1 MLPGMDGHKVYRL
14 IKFDQ
19 HIQHIPVLMVTSR
32 ELDEDADMA
41 KNVAQLDLSLKQQD
55 LKWHSM

>member
-1 MLPGMDGHKVYRL
+1 MDGHKVYRL

-55 LKWHSM
+55 LK